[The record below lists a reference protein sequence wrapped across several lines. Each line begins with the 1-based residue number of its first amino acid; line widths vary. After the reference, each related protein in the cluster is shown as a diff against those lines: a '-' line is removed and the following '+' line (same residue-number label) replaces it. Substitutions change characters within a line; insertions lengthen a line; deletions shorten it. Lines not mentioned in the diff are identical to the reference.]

1 MNTENHRTIE
11 VVLQYY
17 TDTAHPH
24 VFENIQQGMVLFT
37 SWSFG
42 PALLNFVLVLM

>member
-37 SWSFG
+37 SWSF
-42 PALLNFVLVLM
+42 